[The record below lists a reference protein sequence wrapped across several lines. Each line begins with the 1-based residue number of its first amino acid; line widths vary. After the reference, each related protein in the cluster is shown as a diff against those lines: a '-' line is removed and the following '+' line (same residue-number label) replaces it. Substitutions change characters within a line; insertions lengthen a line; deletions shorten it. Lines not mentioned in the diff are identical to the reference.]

1 MRYIMT
7 GLLLCAACSGGNGGS
22 TGPAAVASVQ
32 LNAPTNT
39 IAVNQ
44 TTTFTAIALDAS
56 GNSTMGGTVTWQTSS
71 AAVATVTAGLVTG
84 VAPGSATIT
93 ATIGTKSSQTTITV
107 TPPISTSCSG
117 VTPLSLSVGAV
128 HTLTGAERSTLC
140 ISGGVAGS
148 EYVLVPFKAD
158 TVSAPV
164 SVLMTGSGTLAAIG
178 APIAAA
184 AASLLP
190 APASTRLL
198 SSVAH
203 GAFGAAFE
211 HRMRVIERNQ
221 LTPLVTA
228 GPRSTL
234 LRSMQRASANRSA
247 ILNLP
252 STPALGSF
260 FKLNANGNDA
270 CTNRQNH
277 TARIA
282 AVSNAAIIAVD
293 SLAPA
298 GGFTDADYAS
308 FAATF
313 DTLIFPLDTAAYG
326 APADLD
332 KNGRVLIFFTQA
344 VNQLTPPGSGGYI
357 GGFFF
362 ARDLFPDSTQNSLLE
377 ACPASNQGE
386 MFYVPVVDANSLYN
400 GFFTDKTALRI
411 ELIGTLAHEF
421 QHLINASRRLYVT
434 QTPNW
439 DEDVWL
445 NEGMSHIAEEI
456 LYFHEAGFA
465 PKQNLVLSTVA
476 GNQAALDAI
485 NNYQVQNLAR
495 LEEYLKAPGLNS
507 PYAENDS
514 LPTRGSTYELLRY
527 SMDESAQ
534 PNSVYLHALINTQNT
549 GIVNYNTVFA
559 GTFPNIFAAVQ
570 QQVLANFFGGSGIT
584 IDPKYSFPSWNYRD
598 VIGNGLNNKVN
609 PLAMQSLVG
618 TTAATFTLTGGGA
631 GYARFRIASN
641 GTASITSA
649 SGSSAVPASVVMLL
663 IRTQ

>member
-1 MRYIMT
+1 MRYITM
-7 GLLLCAACSGGNGGS
+7 GLLLCAACSGGGS

-39 IAVNQ
+39 IAVGQ
-44 TTTFTAIALDAS
+44 TTTITAIALDAS
-56 GNSTMGGTVTWQTSS
+56 GTATTSGTVTWQTSS
-71 AAVATVTAGLVTG
+71 AAIATVTAGLVTG
-84 VAPGSATIT
+84 VTAGSAAIT
-93 ATIGTKSSQTTITV
+93 ATIGTKSSQTNITV

-117 VTPLSLSVGAV
+117 ITPLSLSVGAV

-140 ISGGVAGS
+140 ISGGAAGS

-164 SVLMTGSGTLAAIG
+164 SVLMTGSGTLATSG
-178 APIAAA
+178 APTAAA

-228 GPRSTL
+228 GQRSTL
-234 LRSMQRASANRSA
+234 LRSMQRASASRSA
-247 ILNLP
+247 IFNLP
-252 STPALGSF
+252 STPALGTF

-298 GGFTDADYAS
+298 GGFTDAEYAV

-332 KNGRVLIFFTQA
+332 NNGRVLIFFTQA

-362 ARDLFPDSTQNSLLE
+362 ARDLFPDTTQNSLLE

-386 MFYVPVVDANSLYN
+386 MFYVPVVDAASLYN

-559 GTFPNIFAAVQ
+559 GTFPNIFTAVQ
-570 QQVLANFFGGSGIT
+570 QQVLANFFGGSGIAV
-584 IDPKYSFPSWNYRD
+584 DPKYAFPSWNYRD
-598 VIGNGLNNKVN
+598 VIGNGLNKKVN
-609 PLAMQSLVG
+609 PLTMQSLAG
-618 TTAATFTLTGGGA
+618 SATFGLTGGGV
-631 GYARFRIASN
+631 GYGRFSV
-641 GTASITSA
+641 A
-649 SGSSAVPASVVMLL
+649 SGGTGSIVISAAGGAVPANVVMLL

>member
-1 MRYIMT
+1 MRYIII
-7 GLLLCAACSGGNGGS
+7 GLLLCAACSGGKSGA
-22 TGPAAVASVQ
+22 TAPVTVASVQ

-39 IAVNQ
+39 IAVGQN
-44 TTTFTAIALDAS
+44 TTLTAVALDAS
-56 GNSTMGGTVTWQTSS
+56 GNSIAGETVTWQTSS
-71 AAVATVTAGLVTG
+71 AAIATVTGGLVTG
-84 VAPGSATIT
+84 FGAGSATIT

-140 ISGGVAGS
+140 ISGGAAGS

-158 TVSAPV
+158 TVSATV
-164 SVLMTGSGTLAAIG
+164 SVSMTGAGTTAAVG
-178 APIAAA
+178 APTAAVA
-184 AASLLP
+184 ANFIS
-190 APASTRLL
+190 APPNVRLL
-198 SSVAH
+198 SSVTH
-203 GAFGAAFE
+203 GAFGAACE
-211 HRMRVIERNQ
+211 HRLRTVERTQ
-221 LTPLVTA
+221 LTPVVTA
-228 GPRSTL
+228 GPRGTL
-234 LRSMQRASANRSA
+234 LRGMQRASANRSA

-252 STPALGSF
+252 ATPTLGTYF
-260 FKLNANGNDA
+260 QLNTNSNDA

-282 AVSNAAIIAVD
+282 AVSKAAIIAVD

-298 GGFTDADYAS
+298 GGFTDVEYAS

-332 KNGRVLIFFTQA
+332 NNGRVLIFFTQA

-386 MFYVPVVDANSLYN
+386 MFYVPVVDASSLYN
-400 GFFTDKTALRI
+400 GFFVDKTALRI

-485 NNYQVQNLAR
+485 NNYQVQNLLR

-559 GTFPNIFAAVQ
+559 GAFPNIFTAVQ
-570 QQVLANFFGGSGIT
+570 QQVLANFFGGSGIAV
-584 IDPKYSFPSWNYRD
+584 DPKYAFPSWNYRD

-609 PLAMQSLVG
+609 PLAMQSLAG
-618 TTAATFTLTGGGA
+618 SATFSLTGGGV
-631 GYARFRIASN
+631 GYGRFSV
-641 GTASITSA
+641 A
-649 SGSSAVPASVVMLL
+649 SGGTGSIVISAGGGAVPANVVMLL

>member
-1 MRYIMT
+1 M
-7 GLLLCAACSGGNGGS
+7 GLLLCAACSGGGS

-39 IAVNQ
+39 IAVGQ
-44 TTTFTAIALDAS
+44 TTTITAIALDAS
-56 GNSTMGGTVTWQTSS
+56 GTATTGGTVTWQTSS
-71 AAVATVTAGLVTG
+71 AAIATVTAGLVTG
-84 VAPGSATIT
+84 VTAGSAAIT
-93 ATIGTKSSQTTITV
+93 ATIGTKSSQTNITV

-117 VTPLSLSVGAV
+117 VTPLSLSVGAL

-140 ISGGVAGS
+140 ISGGAAGS

-164 SVLMTGSGTLAAIG
+164 SVLMTGSGTLATSG
-178 APIAAA
+178 APTAAA

-228 GPRSTL
+228 GQRSTL

-252 STPALGSF
+252 STPALGTF

-270 CTNRQNH
+270 CTNRQDH

-298 GGFTDADYAS
+298 GGFTDAEYAS

-332 KNGRVLIFFTQA
+332 NNGRVLIFFTQA

-386 MFYVPVVDANSLYN
+386 MFYVPVVDATSRYN
-400 GFFTDKTALRI
+400 GFFSQKDSLRI
-411 ELIGTLAHEF
+411 EIIGTLAHEF

-465 PKQNLVLSTVA
+465 PKQNLSL
-476 GNQAALDAI
+476 AAVTATDSIRALI
-485 NNYQVQNLAR
+485 NHYQVQNLAR

-514 LPTRGSTYELLRY
+514 LPTRGSTYQLLRY

-559 GTFPNIFAAVQ
+559 GTFPNIFTAVQ
-570 QQVLANFFGGSGIT
+570 QQVLANFFGGAGIAV
-584 IDPKYSFPSWNYRD
+584 DPKYAFPSWNYRD

-609 PLAMQSLVG
+609 PLAMQSLAG
-618 TTAATFTLTGGGA
+618 SATFSLTGGGV
-631 GYARFRIASN
+631 GYGRFSV
-641 GTASITSA
+641 A
-649 SGSSAVPASVVMLL
+649 SGGTGSIVISAAGGVVPANVVKLL